1 MQVQKNPIWLVFMA
15 LALVLA
21 LGEPFP
27 VYAQGEDSAATSQL
41 TAWKVVKSKVYPNYK
56 VEILE
61 RWTTGK
67 WPRRDSMKAR
77 IVPKEGGAVTEYTG
91 TWLTPDPREFVVDWK
106 EGQLL
111 DVTGD
116 KSEDLVLQNSTGG
129 AHCCYSYVI
138 FSLTKPLRQIGS
150 IDLQDCG
157 EKIRLYDLNGN
168 GKPEIIS
175 CDARFTYLG
184 DLPYSESPF
193 PPAIYTLGLSGYE
206 RADQAFK
213 PVYQQDINRLREI
226 LQKGYKPSVALQIV
240 TDYFMMGDEKKGWE
254 EFEAL
259 YKGKDKDK
267 IRVQLAQKLGSP
279 AIPSPEGETQPAVK
293 PTIPSPGPSS

>member
-1 MQVQKNPIWLVFMA
+1 MQVQKSPIWHVFLA
-15 LALVLA
+15 LALVLL
-21 LGEPFP
+21 LGKPFLAYP
-27 VYAQGEDSAATSQL
+27 QGEDSAPSPRL
-41 TAWKVVKSKVYPNYK
+41 TAWKVVKSKVYPQYK

-106 EGQLL
+106 EGRLL

-116 KSEDLVLQNSTGG
+116 KNEDLVLRNSTGG
-129 AHCCYSYVI
+129 AHCCYNYVI
-138 FSLTKPLRQIGS
+138 FSLTKPLRQIGN
-150 IDLQDCG
+150 IEMQDCG
-157 EKIRLYDLNGN
+157 EKIRLHDLNGN

-206 RADQAFK
+206 RADKAFK
-213 PVYQQDINRLREI
+213 PVYQQDIKRLREI
-226 LQKGYKPSVALQIV
+226 LQRGYKPSVALQIV
-240 TDYFMMGDEKKGWE
+240 TDYFMMGNEKKGWE

-279 AIPSPEGETQPAVK
+279 GVPASDGESQPAVK
-293 PTIPSPGPSS
+293 SSP